1 MLQCEWT
8 FETSQKKL
16 HPSLL
21 HCKAASGGTEWGG
34 LGKGDGKGGG
44 MLWRGKEGPPS
55 LEKTLHPCEMVSG
68 DAERRNGEGGGT
80 RRREEYGRR
89 GRGMGRGERV
99 RGMGR
104 GERVR
109 GMGRGK
115 RERGEGAV
123 CKGLPW
129 QEARRTTIP
138 SPSPSPSPSPDSP
151 FYPSLRAAPGGQSL
165 PFPRSRP
172 SPPLRLPLRPSS
184 AILIRLFSPFSGPSP
199 SFRQTQTMR
208 ARIPPSPSP
217 LRASPPTSASPSP
230 STRPPVTTAPSAH
243 PHTLARTPIR
253 AGSRG
258 GGGMGFR
265 VAVVMS
271 ARERK

>member
-1 MLQCEWT
+1 MARGTAHYHQ
-8 FETSQKKL
+8 
-16 HPSLL
+16 HLL
-21 HCKAASGGTEWGG
+21 
-34 LGKGDGKGGG
+34 
-44 MLWRGKEGPPS
+44 P
-55 LEKTLHPCEMVSG
+55 
-68 DAERRNGEGGGT
+68 
-80 RRREEYGRR
+80 
-89 GRGMGRGERV
+89 
-99 RGMGR
+99 
-104 GERVR
+104 
-109 GMGRGK
+109 
-115 RERGEGAV
+115 
-123 CKGLPW
+123 LPL
-129 QEARRTTIP
+129 P
-138 SPSPSPSPSPDSP
+138 PSPSPSPSPDSP

-265 VAVVMS
+265 VAVPLQSPLPQPNVLPRSGACHTRHCRCSSRLCCRGLS
-271 ARERK
+271 AIANWNVSLSPSTVPHASPNVTRSSPNVTRSSPNVTRLSPNVTHSSSNVTRSSPTAPRSSPTVSRSSPTVPRSSPTVPRSSPTITLVV